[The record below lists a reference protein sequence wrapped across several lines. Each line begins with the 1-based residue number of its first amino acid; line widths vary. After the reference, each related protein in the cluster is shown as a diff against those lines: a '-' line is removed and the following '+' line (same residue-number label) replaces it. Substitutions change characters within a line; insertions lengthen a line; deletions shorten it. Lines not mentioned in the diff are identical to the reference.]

1 MEQPRLQ
8 KPGPPKFLTQ
18 PKFLLLYRKKQ
29 QPPEY
34 VLKNFFKKTNFCV
47 SLNDWMR

>member
-34 VLKNFFKKTNFCV
+34 VLKTFLKKLIFV
-47 SLNDWMR
+47 FL